1 MPGTPA
7 PAAATPVPGTA
18 SRAGE
23 GDGGD
28 TALREA
34 TIRAGGGEVPEPERR
49 MPGDGVRALASP
61 VPQAGFGKK
70 WAWQS
75 RGTGALP
82 QEERCWV
89 RRGGPGGCAG
99 REQVSPL
106 LAPARGVK
114 TQPCANRSPR
124 GGRRP
129 PLRGQA
135 LQSPTYRHPSSKN
148 PSGSRTPSPSSSSS
162 WPC

>member
-7 PAAATPVPGTA
+7 PAAAAPVPGTA

-28 TALREA
+28 TVLWEA

-89 RRGGPGGCAG
+89 RRGGPGRVRRKGAG
-99 REQVSPL
+99 QS
-106 LAPARGVK
+106 LA
-114 TQPCANRSPR
+114 
-124 GGRRP
+124 
-129 PLRGQA
+129 
-135 LQSPTYRHPSSKN
+135 
-148 PSGSRTPSPSSSSS
+148 SSSQRREN
-162 WPC
+162 PALCQPLPQRREETPPEGPGFAKPDLQTPLQ